1 MISRP
6 SLNYSPEEK
15 TLSLAKPLT
24 QIGFLPE
31 NHGKMG
37 LLPGRK

>member
-1 MISRP
+1 MTNP
-6 SLNYSPEEK
+6 SLNYIPEEK

-31 NHGKMG
+31 NHGEMG

>member
-1 MISRP
+1 MTHP
-6 SLNYSPEEK
+6 SLNYIPEEK

-24 QIGFLPE
+24 QIGFQPE
-31 NHGKMG
+31 NLSEMG